1 MSESPFG
8 HFGGYRKLHSF
19 GFVCLVYHA
28 TTRFCRRVYPWKEDP
43 LGKTSG
49 QMIGAAR
56 SALQNMVEASSR
68 AGTSKETEIRLL
80 DVAKAS
86 LAELLGDYETFLTD
100 NDQLVWSEKDERWQA
115 VAALKLDEFSATEDV
130 LHAFN
135 RHIIAMRHRFACWLE
150 HEDPYVAANAII
162 VIISRADSLLCRQ
175 MERTMADFEREGG
188 FRERMTRLRMAKR
201 KALKAAKPPSP
212 PARPVASQ
220 WFFAKPKP
228 GRILASPS
236 GAALTI
242 LPARRFRR
250 WKRNDQ
256 RPATDNKRKC
266 GKAETIWHSC
276 CRSAP
281 VACRQSLLP
290 RRPACTAFSGEPL
303 RSLSSAM
310 CVDPL
315 GTGVVREYLYR

>member
-1 MSESPFG
+1 
-8 HFGGYRKLHSF
+8 
-19 GFVCLVYHA
+19 
-28 TTRFCRRVYPWKEDP
+28 
-43 LGKTSG
+43 
-49 QMIGAAR
+49 
-56 SALQNMVEASSR
+56 MVEASSR

-212 PARPVASQ
+212 SCP
-220 WFFAKPKP
+220 
-228 GRILASPS
+228 
-236 GAALTI
+236 T
-242 LPARRFRR
+242 
-250 WKRNDQ
+250 
-256 RPATDNKRKC
+256 C
-266 GKAETIWHSC
+266 GKPMVFRKAKTGPNIGKPFWGC
-276 CRSAP
+276 ADY
-281 VACRQSLLP
+281 
-290 RRPACTAFSGEPL
+290 PACKAVQE
-303 RSLSSAM
+303 
-310 CVDPL
+310 V
-315 GTGVVREYLYR
+315 EKE